1 MYGYDALG
9 VEIDGK
15 DVEAYKLFL
24 QTWLKRK
31 RLKHTADLVPVRRQG
46 RRAARRLEVTLAAS
60 KEDHKAGAVQKLT
73 VLQRRHHPARRAC
86 CGRTVADVLVADLPY
101 GVAHGSYDDEG
112 GISRRPLDLLERAVP
127 QWLPLLR
134 PGGALGLSWNTK
146 VAKRE
151 LAEDIL
157 LANGLELVDARG
169 AEPPGRPGH
178 RARRGG
184 GAGNPADLVVRPG
197 VPAR

>member
-1 MYGYDALG
+1 MYGYDAVG

-31 RLKHTADLVPVRRQG
+31 RLKHTAELVPVRRQG

-60 KEDHKAGAVQKLT
+60 KDDHKAGAVQKLT
-73 VLQRRHHPARRAC
+73 VIQGDTTQLEGLIR
-86 CGRTVADVLVADLPY
+86 GGFADVLVADLPY

-127 QWLPLLR
+127 EWLPLLR
-134 PGGALGLSWNTK
+134 PGAALGLSWNTK
-146 VAKRE
+146 VGRRE

-157 LANGLELVDARG
+157 LANGLEIVEHQPL
-169 AEPPGRPGH
+169 GH
-178 RARRGG
+178 RVDQGIERDVVIARR
-184 GAGNPADLVVRPG
+184 
-197 VPAR
+197 